1 MPADNQDQTLGT
13 NGDQVPSNSGEDTG
27 QLSST
32 SATRR
37 RFSSNVFSAGGPP
50 VRKLHST
57 HPNQP
62 FRPLP
67 QPTAHSPYHLALDQ
81 VLPADH
87 IAAIQASEHVVFH
100 IVGDTGGIKAPQE
113 QQIVSMHMESDC
125 EVSDPATRPAFFYH
139 LGDVVYYY
147 GEASEYY
154 PQFYEPYQHYPL
166 PIFAIP
172 GNHDGDIFDDSVQS
186 LAAFVTNF
194 CASEPVITKD
204 AGDVSRDAMT
214 QPNVHWTLNAPFVTI
229 IGLYTNVPEGG
240 RLDDDQINWF
250 ESELSNAP
258 TDKALLVAMHHPIY
272 SADRYH
278 SGSEYMG
285 QILEGAMQK
294 TGRMPDAVFAG
305 HVHNYQRFTRSMNDR
320 EVPFIVAGA
329 GGYWHLHYIGKDDQG
344 NKLQT
349 PYQLPEM
356 GVSLDSYCDDRH
368 GYMRLEVSAQTLK
381 GEYFAV
387 PRPQESWREPAH
399 LFDSFTLDLKA
410 HRLIS

>member
-1 MPADNQDQTLGT
+1 MSDDSQDQVSG
-13 NGDQVPSNSGEDTG
+13 NSGQDIG
-27 QLSST
+27 QPSST
-32 SATRR
+32 RVPRR
-37 RFSSNVFSAGGPP
+37 RFSSKVSSAGGPP

-67 QPTAHSPYHLALDQ
+67 QPTGAAPYRMSLDQ
-81 VLPADH
+81 VLPADQ

-100 IVGDTGGIKAPQE
+100 IVGDTGGIKVPQE

-125 EVSDPATRPAFFYH
+125 EVSDPATRPSFFYH

-147 GEASEYY
+147 GEDSEYY

-172 GNHDGDIFDDSVQS
+172 GNHDGDIFDDSAQS
-186 LAAFVTNF
+186 LAGFVTNF

-214 QPNVHWTLNAPFVTI
+214 QPNVYWTLNAPFVTI

-240 RLDDDQINWF
+240 RLDDNQINWF

-285 QILEGAMQK
+285 QILEGAIQK

-305 HVHNYQRFTRSMNDR
+305 HVHNYQRFTRSMDDR

-329 GGYWHLHYIGKDDQG
+329 GGYWHLHYIAKDDQG

-381 GEYFAV
+381 GEYFAA

-399 LFDSFTLDLKA
+399 LLDSFTLDLKG